1 MYNMQNYLRRCLVS
15 LIVPKEQMKQLDVLV
30 VNDGSKDNSSAI
42 THDYQDWCPE
52 TFRVI
57 DNENGSMMSN
67 TLMRMTA

>member
-1 MYNMQNYLRRCLVS
+1 
-15 LIVPKEQMKQLDVLV
+15 MKQLEVLV

-67 TLMRMTA
+67 TLMRRTA